1 MIMTAEN
8 HQCTVG
14 LVQIN
19 NSFADSCY
27 LPYAVG
33 VLQAY
38 FQQHS
43 CRASDFSFLTPV
55 YRRISVINALEHL
68 QEADIVAL
76 SVSSWN
82 FKTSLEIARRHKE
95 LRQNSLVL
103 LGGPHIPGDAAAL
116 LHTYPWVDI
125 VCHGEGEIPFLRIL
139 EAWPGRDWD
148 NIPSISYIKDN
159 QYVSRPEESRISDL
173 DTVPSP
179 YLAGVFEPLMQ
190 VGKGHQ
196 WLALWETN
204 RGCPYSCSYCDWGAA
219 TRSKLYCFDLGRLT
233 LEVAW
238 FAEHN
243 IEFIFCCDSNFG
255 IFPRDMDIVSIV
267 AEYKKKTGY
276 PKALSV
282 QNTKNS
288 DRSYDIQKTLADAG
302 LSKGVNLALQSMN
315 HDTLELIGRRNISP
329 EMFQELQQRYS
340 RDGIETFTD
349 IIIGLPGESYTSF
362 VAGIDKVIDNG
373 QHNRIQFINL
383 SILPNAPMAQ
393 PSYLKQHG
401 IVTTESKI
409 INIHGAPN
417 DYGDNIYE
425 TQKLVV
431 GTTTMQ
437 TAEWRRTRVFSWM
450 AALLYFNKLLQL
462 PIMLLRATTGIS
474 CVRQIESFMD
484 LPPGRFPLLEELSG
498 FFFAEAEKIQQGG
511 AEFFYAPDW
520 LGIYWPHDEYAY
532 IQLSANHKLDLFYNE
547 AFQRLAELVTDAG
560 AGQPPWLDDAIQLNR
575 TLLKQPFQKEDAT
588 FRSEYDLLAAYDA
601 IRKTGSG
608 TVPYRQECYLIN
620 KAIAQWHD
628 WQEWSREVVWYGNK
642 RGAYLYSYN
651 SNHRVGDYSP

>member
-1 MIMTAEN
+1 MSMEDSEKTWK
-8 HQCTVG
+8 VG

-19 NSFADSCY
+19 NSFADACY

-43 CRASDFSFLTPV
+43 CRAGDFYFLTPV
-55 YRRISVINALEHL
+55 YRRVAVNEAVENL

-82 FKTSLEIARRHKE
+82 FKASLEIARRHKE
-95 LRQNSLVL
+95 RRSDALIL
-103 LGGPHIPGDAAAL
+103 LGGPHIPGDAATL
-116 LHTYPWVDI
+116 LCTYPWVDL

-139 EAWPGRDWD
+139 EAWPDRNWD
-148 NIPSISYIKDN
+148 NIPSISYMVGN
-159 QYVSRPEESRISDL
+159 RCVSRPEESRISDL

-179 YLAGVFEPLMQ
+179 YLAGVFEPLMREDQ
-190 VGKGHQ
+190 GHQ

-204 RGCPYSCSYCDWGAA
+204 RGCPFSCSYCDWGSA
-219 TRSKLYCFDLGRLT
+219 TRSKLFCFDIGRLN

-255 IFPRDMDIVSIV
+255 IFPRDMDIVSTV
-267 AEYKKKTGY
+267 ARYKKKTGY
-276 PKALSV
+276 PQVLSV

-288 DRSYDIQKTLADAG
+288 DRSYDIQKALADAG

-340 RDGIETFTD
+340 KDGIETFTD
-349 IIIGLPGESYTSF
+349 IIIGLPGESYISF
-362 VAGIDKVIDNG
+362 VAGIDKIIDNG

-401 IVTTESKI
+401 IVTTESRI
-409 INIHGAPN
+409 INIHGAPA
-417 DYGDNIYE
+417 DFGDNIYE
-425 TQKLVV
+425 TQELVV
-431 GTTTMQ
+431 GTTTMPA
-437 TAEWRRTRVFSWM
+437 TEWRRTRVFSWM
-450 AALLYFNKLLQL
+450 AALLYFNKLLQI
-462 PIMLLRATTGIS
+462 PIMLLRATTGIGY
-474 CVRQIESFMD
+474 VQQIESFMD

-498 FFFAEAEKIQQGG
+498 FFFVEAEKIQQGG
-511 AEFFYAPDW
+511 AEFFYEPDW

-532 IQLSANHKLDLFYNE
+532 IRLSADNKLDLFYNE
-547 AFQRLAELVTDAG
+547 ACQRLAELSTNAG
-560 AGQPPWLDDAIQLNR
+560 VLPPPWLNDAIKLNR
-575 TLLKQPFQKEDAT
+575 ALLKQPFQKEDIT
-588 FRSEYDLLAAYDA
+588 FQTEYDLLVAYDA
-601 IRKTGSG
+601 IRKTGG
-608 TVPYRQECYLIN
+608 GFVPNKRARYLI
-620 KAIAQWHD
+620 KRQKEQWHD

-642 RGAYLYSYN
+642 RGAYLYSFAGQEN
-651 SNHRVGDYSP
+651 